1 MTQRSTILSYLG
13 ALGVYI
19 VLALWITWPMPL
31 QFATHYHTSGN
42 NIFYFPTSPDAPKNI
57 WMLWWA
63 GQALTAGSNPLYTP
77 LIYHPQGLALHL
89 QTYDTVAGI
98 MTLPANMLF
107 GPVAA
112 YNLSALLGFML
123 TGLFGF
129 LLVRPFVQGFAPAL
143 LVGALLT
150 ATPYH
155 VAKYDAG
162 QMNFVHMQWLVLFIA
177 ALIHMSI
184 SRRWWG
190 VPVAALA
197 FLLLTF
203 SDWYY
208 TLVAVF
214 FALVWGGLNLASGPQ
229 RSQLL
234 KLYGL
239 SGALASLLVLPRLGA
254 LRASAGDQGAEA
266 SPMWAFYT
274 QGYSADAFGFFF
286 PNALNPLWAVPVE
299 RFLINVAPYG
309 ISEGSYTAAGWTLAL
324 LALLGVV
331 WHWRQQWRLLVVAL
345 VAWLFALGPTLF
357 VLGYETGIA
366 MPYHVLQM
374 VPGLETARRPNLFGL
389 ITIMSAAIFAALA
402 LARLCEQLRPARYRL
417 VLGLVALAAM
427 VELWPP
433 QRVANAL
440 DQAPVYQRIAA
451 EGTPGAVVDLPIEGG
466 TDSRTLINQLVHQQ
480 PILRGYIARP
490 PHYPTLLYSPLP
502 KQLAT
507 LKLWPELDVLPLDQA
522 ALECMQCYYQLRY
535 LVFKPALLTK
545 QELDTLHSLIER
557 LGADPTL
564 PWHADER
571 HQAFELP
578 LHADHCAPFVFL
590 GEGWGEWEGEPGHV
604 WRWSEGLSEIYI
616 VNPQPEAKRIKLQ
629 LLAHTLEGE
638 RILEIYSA
646 NELLTTFVLDEHR
659 RWYRLNVELT
669 PGYNQFM
676 LQSATSIDPTS
687 GRALGIALKRI
698 EVH

>member
-1 MTQRSTILSYLG
+1 MLSYLG
-13 ALGVYI
+13 VLGAYI
-19 VLALWITWPMPL
+19 LLALWITWPMPL
-31 QFATHYHTSGN
+31 QFATHYYTSGN

-63 GQALTAGSNPLYTP
+63 GQALATGANPLFTP
-77 LIYHPQGLALHL
+77 MIYHPQGLALHL

-98 MTLPANMLF
+98 MTFPANLLF

-112 YNLSALLGFML
+112 YNFSALLGFIL
-123 TGLFGF
+123 TGWFGF
-129 LLVRPFVQGFAPAL
+129 LLVRPFVQGVAPAL
-143 LVGALLT
+143 LVGTLLT

-162 QMNFVHMQWLVLFIA
+162 QMNFVHMQWLVLFMA
-177 ALIHMSI
+177 VLIHMTI

-214 FALVWGGLNLASGPQ
+214 FALMWGGLNLASRPQ
-229 RSQLL
+229 RDELF

-239 SGALASLLVLPRLGA
+239 SGGLAGLLLLPRLGA
-254 LRASAGDQGAEA
+254 LRASSGGQDAEA
-266 SPMWAFYT
+266 SPMWAYYT

-286 PNALNPLWAVPVE
+286 PNALHPLWAVPVE

-309 ISEGSYTAAGWTLAL
+309 ISEGSYTAAGWTLAG
-324 LALLGVV
+324 LALLGVA
-331 WHWRQQWRLLVVAL
+331 WYWRQQWQLLVVAL
-345 VAWLFALGPTLF
+345 IAWLFALGPTLF

-366 MPYHVLQM
+366 MPYQLLQL
-374 VPGLETARRPNLFGL
+374 VPGLDTARRPNLFGL
-389 ITIMSAAIFAALA
+389 ITIISAAIFAALA
-402 LARLCEQLRPARYRL
+402 LARLHEQLRPERYRL
-417 VLGLVALAAM
+417 VLGLVALIALF
-427 VELWPP
+427 ELWPP

-451 EGTPGAVVDLPIEGG
+451 EGAPGAVVDVPIEGG

-507 LKLWPELDVLPLDQA
+507 FKLWPEADVFALDQV
-522 ALECMQCYYQLRY
+522 ALEGMQCYYQFRY

-545 QELDTLHSLIER
+545 RQHDALRSIVAQ
-557 LGADPTL
+557 LGADPAQ
-564 PWHADER
+564 PWYADER
-571 HQAFELP
+571 HHAFRLP
-578 LHADHCAPFVFL
+578 LHTDTCTPFVFL
-590 GEGWGEWEGEPGHV
+590 GEGWGEPEVHKAQV
-604 WRWSEGLSEIYI
+604 WRWSEGQSELYI
-616 VNPQPEAKRIKLQ
+616 VNPKPEPKRVKLQ
-629 LLAHTLEGE
+629 LLAYTLKHE
-638 RILEIYSA
+638 RSVNVYSA
-646 NELLTTFVLDEHR
+646 NKLLTTLTLDERR
-659 RWYRLNVELT
+659 RWYRLNVELE

-676 LQSATSIDPTS
+676 LESATSIDPVS
-687 GRALGIALKRI
+687 GRALGIALKRV